1 MLSQL
6 LFLKNNSKGVFYL
19 ANSQRAKLTFIHDF
33 KLFTGYKAQ
42 QYAQK
47 LYALFLMER
56 KLT

>member
-47 LYALFLMER
+47 LYALFLMQ
-56 KLT
+56 